1 MSAPTAFDIIVI
13 GAGPAGQKAAIQGAK
28 AGKHVALIERERG
41 IGGSCVYR
49 GTIPSKTLRESALQ
63 LDRLKSAGAVF
74 EFSLKP
80 DIQIATLL
88 GRLEAVV
95 SAHDI
100 FMSRQLRRNGIS
112 LLHGRAG
119 FLDAR
124 TIEMLTVD
132 GGRQILTADAIILAT
147 GSRPRNPEDT
157 PVDHEHILDSDSLL
171 SMIYLPRSLT
181 IIGGGVIGC
190 EYASIFALLGTQ
202 VTLIDRAPSPLQFMD
217 HELVTHF
224 VKLFEQ
230 QGGRYLGGQQI
241 LEVRWDGA
249 AHVVTTLKDNPPVKS
264 EKLLVALGRQAN
276 IEDLNLAAAGLT
288 ATEKGTPQST
298 SSARRMSRTST
309 PSATWSDLRHWPQRR
324 WNKGAEPP
332 GTPSTCRSAMPRRPS
347 PLESTPFLKWPASVS
362 MKSLPVN
369 AIEIHSSDGR
379 SLKKSPERRYR
390 GPAKVSSIW
399 WQTPQA
405 SSCSVCRSWETQ
417 RRNWCMS
424 GNPPFS
430 KAPPSNSLST
440 TSSTFP
446 PRPRPIVSPSW
457 ASSNKRPNARP
468 LRPHN
473 RPHPLTPCLQHP
485 SQSDASASTRISTAD
500 RYPASSA

>member
-1 MSAPTAFDIIVI
+1 MSMPTTFDIIVI

-28 AGKHVALIERERG
+28 AGKRVALIERERG

-63 LDRLKSAGAVF
+63 LDRLKSAGAAF
-74 EFSLKP
+74 DFSLKP

-88 GRLEAVV
+88 SRLEDVI
-95 SAHDI
+95 SAHDT

-112 LLHGRAG
+112 LLHGRAC
-119 FLDAR
+119 FLDMH
-124 TIEMLTVD
+124 TIDMQTVD
-132 GGRQILTADAIILAT
+132 GGRQSLTAGTVILAT
-147 GSRPRNPEDT
+147 GSRPRNPENI

-249 AHVVTTLKDNPPVKS
+249 AHVVTTLKDTAPVKS

-276 IEDLNLAAAGLT
+276 LEDLNLAAAGLT
-288 ATEKGTPQST
+288 ATEKGTLSVNQFCQTEVPHIYAVGDMVGAPALASKAMEQG
-298 SSARRMSRTST
+298 RR
-309 PSATWSDLRHWPQRR
+309 AVRH
-324 WNKGAEPP
+324 A
-332 GTPSTCRSAMPRRPS
+332 
-347 PLESTPFLKWPASVS
+347 L
-362 MKSLPVN
+362 SLPVGD
-369 AIEIHSSDGR
+369 AASTIPLGIYTI
-379 SLKKSPERRYR
+379 PEMASIGLDEAAARERYR
-390 GPAKVSSIW
+390 NPLIGRAKFEEVARAQISGAGQGLLKMVADPSGEQLLGVQIVGDSATELVHLG
-399 WQTPQA
+399 QSALQQGATIEFFIDNIFNFPTYAETYRIAALDILGQA
-405 SSCSVCRSWETQ
+405 AK
-417 RRNWCMS
+417 
-424 GNPPFS
+424 G
-430 KAPPSNSLST
+430 K
-440 TSSTFP
+440 
-446 PRPRPIVSPSW
+446 
-457 ASSNKRPNARP
+457 
-468 LRPHN
+468 
-473 RPHPLTPCLQHP
+473 
-485 SQSDASASTRISTAD
+485 TAE
-500 RYPASSA
+500 AA

>member
-1 MSAPTAFDIIVI
+1 MSTSTAFDIIVI

-28 AGKHVALIERERG
+28 AGKRVALIERERG

-63 LDRLKSAGAVF
+63 LDRLKSAGAAF
-74 EFSLKP
+74 DFSLKP

-88 GRLEAVV
+88 SRLEDVI
-95 SAHDI
+95 SAHDS

-124 TIEMLTVD
+124 TIDMQTVD
-132 GGRQILTADAIILAT
+132 GGRQSLSADAIILAT
-147 GSRPRNPEDT
+147 GSRPRNPENI

-190 EYASIFALLGTQ
+190 EYASIFSLLGTQ

-230 QGGRYLGGQQI
+230 QGGRYLGGQEV
-241 LEVRWDGA
+241 LEVQWDGA
-249 AHVVTTLKDNPPVKS
+249 AHVVTTLKGNLPVKS

-288 ATEKGTPQST
+288 ATEKGTVSVNQFCQTDVPHIYAVGDMVGAPALASKAMEQGRRAVRHALNLPVGDAAST
-298 SSARRMSRTST
+298 IPLGIYTIPEMASIGLDEAAARERYRNPLIGRAKFEEVARAQISGAGQGLLKMVADPSGEQLLGVQIVGD
-309 PSATWSDLRHWPQRR
+309 SATELVHVGQ
-324 WNKGAEPP
+324 
-332 GTPSTCRSAMPRRPS
+332 SA
-347 PLESTPFLKWPASVS
+347 
-362 MKSLPVN
+362 
-369 AIEIHSSDGR
+369 
-379 SLKKSPERRYR
+379 
-390 GPAKVSSIW
+390 
-399 WQTPQA
+399 
-405 SSCSVCRSWETQ
+405 
-417 RRNWCMS
+417 
-424 GNPPFS
+424 
-430 KAPPSNSLST
+430 
-440 TSSTFP
+440 
-446 PRPRPIVSPSW
+446 
-457 ASSNKRPNARP
+457 
-468 LRPHN
+468 
-473 RPHPLTPCLQHP
+473 LQHGATIESFIDNIFNFP
-485 SQSDASASTRISTAD
+485 TYAETYRIAALDILGQAAKRKTAE
-500 RYPASSA
+500 AA

>member
-1 MSAPTAFDIIVI
+1 MSTSTAFDIIVI

-28 AGKHVALIERERG
+28 AGKRVALIERERG

-63 LDRLKSAGAVF
+63 LDRLKSAGAAF
-74 EFSLKP
+74 DFSLKP

-88 GRLEAVV
+88 SRLEDVI
-95 SAHDI
+95 SAHDT

-119 FLDAR
+119 FLDAH

-132 GGRQILTADAIILAT
+132 GGRQSLTADAIILAT
-147 GSRPRNPEDT
+147 GSRPRNPENI

-288 ATEKGTPQST
+288 ATEKGTVSVNQFCQTDVPHIYAVGDMVGAPALASKAMEQGRRAARHAMNLPVGDAAST
-298 SSARRMSRTST
+298 IPLGIYTIPEMASIGLDEEAARERYRNPLIGRAKFEEVARAQISGAGQGLLKMVADPSGEQLLGVQIVGD
-309 PSATWSDLRHWPQRR
+309 SATELVHVGQSALQQ
-324 WNKGAEPP
+324 GA
-332 GTPSTCRSAMPRRPS
+332 TI
-347 PLESTPFLKWPASVS
+347 ESFIDNIFNFPTYAES
-362 MKSLPVN
+362 
-369 AIEIHSSDGR
+369 
-379 SLKKSPERRYR
+379 YR
-390 GPAKVSSIW
+390 IAALDILGQAAK
-399 WQTPQA
+399 
-405 SSCSVCRSWETQ
+405 R
-417 RRNWCMS
+417 
-424 GNPPFS
+424 
-430 KAPPSNSLST
+430 K
-440 TSSTFP
+440 
-446 PRPRPIVSPSW
+446 
-457 ASSNKRPNARP
+457 
-468 LRPHN
+468 
-473 RPHPLTPCLQHP
+473 
-485 SQSDASASTRISTAD
+485 TAE
-500 RYPASSA
+500 AA

>member
-1 MSAPTAFDIIVI
+1 MSTSTAFDIIVI

-28 AGKHVALIERERG
+28 AGKRVALIERERG

-63 LDRLKSAGAVF
+63 LDRLKSAGAAF
-74 EFSLKP
+74 DFSLKP

-88 GRLEAVV
+88 SRLEAVI

-132 GGRQILTADAIILAT
+132 GGRQSLTADAIILAT
-147 GSRPRNPEDT
+147 GSRPRNPENI
-157 PVDHEHILDSDSLL
+157 PVDHEHVLDSDSLL

-249 AHVVTTLKDNPPVKS
+249 AHVVTTLQDNPPVKS

-288 ATEKGTPQST
+288 ATEKGTISVNQFCQTDVPHIYAVGDMVGAPALASKAMEHGRRAARHALNLPVGDAAST
-298 SSARRMSRTST
+298 IPLGIYTIPEMASIGLDEEAARERYRNPLIGRAKFEEVARAQISGAGQGLLKMVADPSGEQLLGVQIVGD
-309 PSATWSDLRHWPQRR
+309 SATELVHVGQSALQQ
-324 WNKGAEPP
+324 GA
-332 GTPSTCRSAMPRRPS
+332 
-347 PLESTPFLKWPASVS
+347 
-362 MKSLPVN
+362 N
-369 AIEIHSSDGR
+369 IEFFIDNIFNF
-379 SLKKSPERRYR
+379 PTYAETYR
-390 GPAKVSSIW
+390 IAALDILGQAAK
-399 WQTPQA
+399 
-405 SSCSVCRSWETQ
+405 R
-417 RRNWCMS
+417 
-424 GNPPFS
+424 
-430 KAPPSNSLST
+430 K
-440 TSSTFP
+440 
-446 PRPRPIVSPSW
+446 
-457 ASSNKRPNARP
+457 
-468 LRPHN
+468 
-473 RPHPLTPCLQHP
+473 
-485 SQSDASASTRISTAD
+485 TAE
-500 RYPASSA
+500 AA